1 MHAPALSPPVNVASI
16 AAAIAAISAVGLGL
30 ALSIPLLAFELHDRG
45 ISSTWI
51 GINTAVGGLA
61 TIALAPFLPKLV
73 RRIGAGP
80 LLLAAI
86 LSAAISLLAFRITP
100 SFVMWFPLR
109 FIFGAALCVLF
120 VVSEF
125 WINAASPNHR
135 RGLVIGIYGTVLSM
149 GFAGGPA
156 ILSLVGTQGWAPY
169 LCGAAFFALAGIP
182 VLIGAAG
189 APAIEEDHSGGGVWT
204 LMRIAPAAT
213 LAAFIFGAVET
224 GMINF
229 LPLYGLRR
237 GLDAGEA
244 ALLLTV
250 AELGNVALQL
260 PLGLL
265 SDRVDRRRL
274 LLGCGIIGVLGSFL
288 IPHLPIDS
296 WAMWI
301 AAFLTTGIVAGLYTV
316 GLALLGARFNGA
328 ALATANAAFV
338 MLYSIG
344 LTVGPTAVGGSM
356 QLLDPHGFA
365 WAIGAFLLLYVLVV
379 AGQIWRDR

>member
-1 MHAPALSPPVNVASI
+1 MHAPALPRPVNVASI
-16 AAAIAAISAVGLGL
+16 AAAIAAISVVGLGL

-45 ISSTWI
+45 VSSTWI

-61 TIALAPFLPKLV
+61 TIALAPFLPDLV
-73 RRIGAGP
+73 RRLGAGP
-80 LLLAAI
+80 LLLASI
-86 LSAAISLLAFRITP
+86 LSAALSLLAFKFTA
-100 SFVMWFPLR
+100 SFILWFPLR

-125 WINAASPNHR
+125 WINAAAPNHR
-135 RGLVIGIYGTVLSM
+135 RGLVIGIYGTVLSV

-169 LCGAAFFALAGIP
+169 VCGAAFFALAGIP
-182 VLIGAAG
+182 VLIGASG
-189 APAIEEDHSGGGVWT
+189 APEIEKENTSGGVWT

-224 GMINF
+224 GLINF

-237 GLDAGEA
+237 GIDEGEA

-274 LLGCGIIGVLGSFL
+274 LLACGIVGVLGSFL
-288 IPHLPIDS
+288 LPALAIDG
-296 WAMWI
+296 WALWI
-301 AAFLTTGIVAGLYTV
+301 AAFFTTGIVAGLYTV
-316 GLALLGARFNGA
+316 GLALLGARFDGA

-344 LTVGPTAVGGSM
+344 LAVGPMAVGGGM

-365 WAIGAFLLLYVLVV
+365 WTIGGFLLLYVLVV